1 MLLWFDG
8 AGTKGEVTF
17 DGAEIVTEV
26 NESYSTPVGPMYEE
40 VGPATPPRE
49 VDIIELQSNQAY
61 SQPREMDIELRSNQ
75 AYGQGEM
82 ISISCIWFFILLI
95 DVANYY
101 VVYGE

>member
-49 VDIIELQSNQAY
+49 IQDIELRSNQAYSQRRETDIELQSNQAY
-61 SQPREMDIELRSNQ
+61 SQRRETDIELLSNQ
-75 AYGQGEM
+75 AYGQ
-82 ISISCIWFFILLI
+82 
-95 DVANYY
+95 VK
-101 VVYGE
+101 